1 MADKPKY
8 IKCPRCD
15 LNYIPDTEELCDV
28 CKAELNLLPDY
39 TFLDDFEEDEMLCP
53 VCHINYITGD
63 EEMCSDCRL
72 ARAESIN
79 EDDDDSWREF
89 LDEDT
94 ELEPETEEEVLLS
107 QLQDEE
113 FGEENDEEENDE
125 YIDDDADYRE
135 YYEKGQNAVKARCE
149 HCGHEALLTLKP
161 RLARSVH
168 VRPHDIA

>member
-1 MADKPKY
+1 MAGDY
-8 IKCPRCD
+8 IKCPRCE
-15 LNYIPDTEELCDV
+15 LNYIHKDQQYCDV

-125 YIDDDADYRE
+125 YIDDDDIDDLDSLDNLDIDDADDD
-135 YYEKGQNAVKARCE
+135 
-149 HCGHEALLTLKP
+149 
-161 RLARSVH
+161 
-168 VRPHDIA
+168 DIEDAKIIE